1 MTIRPD
7 APARMPLLLLILNFP
22 LIRMPLLGG
31 ILFLGMGI
39 SNGFRAQYEA
49 APLTALAL
57 VLVMGALA
65 LAVYAVFVRFVE
77 RRPVAELSLSGMGRE
92 LGSGLVLG
100 FGLFT
105 CCILILMLLG
115 VYRIDGLNP
124 WHFLLPML
132 PMAISSGI
140 FEELLYRGVAFRIL
154 EEYLGSWIAL
164 AASSLFFGL
173 RHLGNEDATLLGALF
188 ITVEAGVLLA
198 AAFMLTRRLWLS
210 IGFHMSWNY
219 AQAAVFS
226 GAVSGVPMP
235 PGLFAN
241 TVEGPDLL
249 TGATFGVEAS
259 MVAFLLCTAAGLVLL
274 FMAVRRGNII
284 PPTWSAPSAR
294 KSWLGS

>member
-1 MTIRPD
+1 M
-7 APARMPLLLLILNFP
+7 F
-22 LIRMPLLGG
+22 
-31 ILFLGMGI
+31 
-39 SNGFRAQYEA
+39 
-49 APLTALAL
+49 
-57 VLVMGALA
+57 
-65 LAVYAVFVRFVE
+65 
-77 RRPVAELSLSGMGRE
+77 
-92 LGSGLVLG
+92 G

-105 CCILILMLLG
+105 ACILILMPLG

-124 WHFLLPML
+124 WHYLLPML

-140 FEELLYRGVAFRIL
+140 FEELLYRGVALRIL

-188 ITVEAGVLLA
+188 ITVEISVLLA
-198 AAFMLTRRLWLS
+198 AAFKLTRRLWLS

-226 GAVSGVPMP
+226 GALSGVPMP

-249 TGATFGVEAS
+249 TGAQFGLEAS
-259 MVAFLLCTAAGLVLL
+259 VIAFVLCTAASIMLL
-274 FMAVRRGNII
+274 RMAVRRGTTI
-284 PPTWSAPSAR
+284 PPMWRRA
-294 KSWLGS
+294 G

>member
-1 MTIRPD
+1 MTLRPD
-7 APARMPLLLLILNFP
+7 ARAPMPMLLLILNFP

-39 SNGFRAQYEA
+39 SNGFRSQYEA
-49 APLTALAL
+49 EPLMALAM
-57 VLVMGALA
+57 VLVMVA
-65 LAVYAVFVRFVE
+65 LAVYALFVRFIE
-77 RRPVAELSLSGMGRE
+77 RRKVTELSLHGMGRE
-92 LGSGLVLG
+92 LGSGLVFG

-105 CCILILMLLG
+105 ACILILMLLG
-115 VYRIDGLNP
+115 IYRIDGLNP
-124 WHFLLPML
+124 WHSLLPML

-140 FEELLYRGVAFRIL
+140 FEELLYRGVAFRIV

-198 AAFMLTRRLWLS
+198 AAFMLTRRLWLL

-249 TGATFGVEAS
+249 TGAKFGLEAS
-259 MVAFLLCTAAGLVLL
+259 VIAFALCTAAGILL
-274 FMAVRRGNII
+274 LRMAVRRGTII
-284 PPTWSAPSAR
+284 PPMWSR
-294 KSWLGS
+294 KA